1 MSRLVPLPLAG
12 LALLLLAS
20 VAGAEVLP
28 VDGPCR
34 IKLRSGR
41 VMEARGLEPV
51 GEKAAFWRI
60 RLDGNNA
67 LVVPAR
73 ELRRVEVIA
82 VEPEQPGIVPLE
94 REGTLLAD
102 GEQAKGCDPAR
113 DPRLTRWDELLAGA
127 SQRHGLEVQLVRA
140 VVAVESCGDPDAV
153 SRKGA
158 VGLMQLM
165 PATAAG
171 YGCANPR
178 DPSANVEAGCAHLA
192 YLQRKLGDVQLA
204 LAAYNAGERAVQRH
218 QGIPKYRET
227 QSYVKNVLA
236 HRERL
241 LQAEPA
247 M

>member
-1 MSRLVPLPLAG
+1 MIKGMAWAL
-12 LALLLLAS
+12 LALALSAS
-20 VAGAEVLP
+20 GLRAEVLP

-41 VMEARGLEPV
+41 IMEALGLQPV
-51 GEKAAFWRI
+51 GDGSAFWRI
-60 RLDGNNA
+60 NLGADDA

-73 ELRRVEVIA
+73 ELKRVEVLA
-82 VEPEQPGIVPLE
+82 FEPVTPGIVPLA
-94 REGTLLAD
+94 REGSLVVD
-102 GEQAKGCDPAR
+102 GELARGCDPSR
-113 DPRLTRWDELLAGA
+113 DPRITRWGSLLQDA
-127 SQRHGLEVQLVRA
+127 SDRHGLDVDLVTA
-140 VVAVESCGDPDAV
+140 LVAVESCGDPDAI

-165 PATAAG
+165 PATARD

-192 YLQRKLGDVQLA
+192 RLQRKLVDLPLV
-204 LAAYNAGERAVQRH
+204 LAAYNAGEGAVQRSK
-218 QGIPKYRET
+218 GIPKYRET

-236 HRERL
+236 HRQRL
-241 LQAEPA
+241 SEASPS